1 MRRSSNTPPK
11 APLNA
16 SLNLHSRNAQGKS
29 ARSHRSDRSTGSKSK
44 ASTGTPQSTKRRC
57 AIYTRKSSEEGLEQ
71 AFNSLDAQ
79 REACEAFVRSQR
91 HEGWVLL
98 PTAYDDG
105 GISGGTLER
114 PALQQLLADI
124 SIGKVD
130 LVIVYKVDRLTRSL
144 ADFAKIVEVF
154 DAQGASFVSV
164 TQQFNTATSMGRLT
178 LNMLLSFAQFER
190 EVTGERIRD
199 KIAAS
204 KRKGMWMGGNV
215 PLGYDVQERKLV
227 INPAEAAT
235 VIQIFQLYLALGSV
249 RQLQEQLAIAGVR
262 SKARPLAESPKMRG
276 GQVLARGA
284 LYAMLQ
290 NRLYRG
296 EVVHQGNVYPGE
308 HAAIIELDLWDVVQR
323 RLTDNRVEQHSGTRA
338 ANPSLLTGLI
348 YDGAGERLLP
358 THSQKGERRYRYYVS
373 KALQTGTPQTGAQ
386 QMGDD
391 ESSACTAAIA
401 FTASAAG
408 TTAVAAMRIPAGD
421 LERAVTDRL
430 THFLADRSAIYNMVS
445 SAESDGAAQAA
456 LIARAATLATEWPEQ
471 PLTERRAL
479 LRRLISRIT
488 VHPKRID
495 ITVDTHA
502 LIGILRNGHVGHLS
516 STADSHD
523 GDAGSSTGAATE
535 GTEGTTENTKD
546 QDATIEIA
554 AVPPAASLQLTIPVH
569 LKRAGMEMRMLVE
582 GAAGAA
588 EPDPTLIKLILRAQQ
603 LRDRMM
609 TERLGVSELAASE
622 GITGSYVTRIIR
634 LGFLAP
640 DIVTAILNG
649 RQPVGLTANKLANDS
664 RLPNNWA
671 EQRQALGF
679 R

>member
-1 MRRSSNTPPK
+1 MSVRSPARTKSKPP
-11 APLNA
+11 
-16 SLNLHSRNAQGKS
+16 
-29 ARSHRSDRSTGSKSK
+29 TGSTP
-44 ASTGTPQSTKRRC
+44 STTRRC

-114 PALQQLLADI
+114 PALRQLLADI
-124 SIGKVD
+124 RIGKVD

-215 PLGYDVQERKLV
+215 SLGYDVEDRKLV

-249 RQLQEQLAIAGVR
+249 RLLQAQLAAAGVR
-262 SKARPLAESPKMRG
+262 SKSRPMAESPKMRG

-284 LYAMLQ
+284 LYSMLQ

-296 EVVHQGNVYPGE
+296 EIVHQGNIYPGE
-308 HAAIIELDLWDVVQR
+308 HASIIDAELWDAVQR
-323 RLTDNRVEQHSGTRA
+323 RLTDNRVEQQSGTRA

-348 YDGAGERLLP
+348 YDVAGERLLP
-358 THSQKGERRYRYYVS
+358 THTAKGERRYRYYVS
-373 KALQTGTPQTGAQ
+373 KALQTGGAP
-386 QMGDD
+386 
-391 ESSACTAAIA
+391 SSA
-401 FTASAAG
+401 G
-408 TTAVAAMRIPAGD
+408 GMRIPAGD
-421 LERAVTDRL
+421 IERAITDRVIR
-430 THFLADRSAIYNMVS
+430 FLADRSAIYTLV
-445 SAESDGAAQAA
+445 AAAVADGAEQAT
-456 LIARAATLATEWPEQ
+456 LIDRAASLAADWSEQ
-471 PLTERRAL
+471 PLGERRAL
-479 LRRLISRIT
+479 LRRLVSRIT
-488 VHPKRID
+488 VRPKQID
-495 ITVDTHA
+495 ILLDSQALIAMLDTGRPGHATVDHQDIELET
-502 LIGILRNGHVGHLS
+502 I
-516 STADSHD
+516 
-523 GDAGSSTGAATE
+523 
-535 GTEGTTENTKD
+535 TKTL
-546 QDATIEIA
+546 AEP
-554 AVPPAASLQLTIPVH
+554 VLLTIQVD
-569 LKRAGMEMRMLVE
+569 LKRAGLEMRMLVD

-588 EPDPTLIKLILRAQQ
+588 EPDPTLIKLILRAQH

-609 TERLGVSELAASE
+609 AERLGVGELATSE
-622 GITGSYVTRIIR
+622 N
-634 LGFLAP
+634 
-640 DIVTAILNG
+640 VTA
-649 RQPVGLTANKLANDS
+649 S
-664 RLPNNWA
+664 
-671 EQRQALGF
+671 
-679 R
+679 